1 MTSHEDNIEKDRL
14 MNYNTSNETN
24 KSILIYNP
32 SNKLISDNISLNSMG
47 LSDINK
53 IIKAFDK
60 LGDVDSLGSQS
71 KAFTSNLKSSEKIEN
86 KNDFPVKTRDNNC
99 KKNDLKKIYNY

>member
-1 MTSHEDNIEKDRL
+1 MKMT
-14 MNYNTSNETN
+14 
-24 KSILIYNP
+24 
-32 SNKLISDNISLNSMG
+32 
-47 LSDINK
+47 DIND

-71 KAFTSNLKSSEKIEN
+71 KAFTSNLKRSEKIEN

-99 KKNDLKKIYNY
+99 KKNDLKNIYNY

>member
-1 MTSHEDNIEKDRL
+1 MISNDDNIEKDRL
-14 MNYNTSNETN
+14 MINNTSNEKSTN
-24 KSILIYNP
+24 DVIYNP
-32 SNKLISDNISLNSMG
+32 TNKPINDYISINSMKMT
-47 LSDINK
+47 DIND

-71 KAFTSNLKSSEKIEN
+71 KAFTSNLTCLEKIEN
-86 KNDFPVKTRDNNC
+86 KNDFPVKTKDNNC